1 MVSLN
6 QVNAEAD
13 ERYGPFI
20 VEDVPGG
27 DVTLRN
33 IIRCTENEIDQ
44 VSKLDGRMK
53 EAQKNSNVGAALACA
68 RELIALVAD
77 GQDGK
82 RLLDEIGEDPA
93 KVMFVLEL
101 WAEATQAGEAL
112 RSDSSSGTTATP

>member
-6 QVNAEAD
+6 QVNKEAD

-53 EAQKNSNVGAALACA
+53 EAQKNSDMGAALTCA
-68 RELIALVAD
+68 RELIEVVAV
-77 GQDGK
+77 GQDGR
-82 RLLDEIGEDPA
+82 RLLEEIGDDAA
-93 KVMFVLEL
+93 KVMYILEL

-112 RSDSSSGTTATP
+112 RSDNSSETTATP